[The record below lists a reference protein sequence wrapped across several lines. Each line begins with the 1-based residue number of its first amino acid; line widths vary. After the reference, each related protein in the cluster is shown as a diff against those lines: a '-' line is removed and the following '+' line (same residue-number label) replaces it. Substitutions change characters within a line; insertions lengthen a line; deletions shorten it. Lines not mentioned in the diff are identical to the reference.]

1 MDFFIKCYSFSQSS
15 TVQSGTDILQ
25 FASQVLFVANEG
37 CKMATHECQEKI
49 ANRVKGQIPCRQYA
63 IESDVPRKKF
73 LEGEEVN
80 LDDVLC
86 FYSRKLF

>member
-1 MDFFIKCYSFSQSS
+1 
-15 TVQSGTDILQ
+15 
-25 FASQVLFVANEG
+25 
-37 CKMATHECQEKI
+37 MATHECQEKI